1 MDHFF
6 GLSGMKVG
14 FITFLIPGRG
24 RAFCRRE
31 LVVENQLQ
39 GGISFDNHCSVKR
52 MKEAFEVT

>member
-14 FITFLIPGRG
+14 FITFLILGRG
-24 RAFCRRE
+24 RAFCWRE
-31 LVVENQLQ
+31 LVVKNQRQ
-39 GGISFDNHCSVKR
+39 GGVSFDNHCSVKR